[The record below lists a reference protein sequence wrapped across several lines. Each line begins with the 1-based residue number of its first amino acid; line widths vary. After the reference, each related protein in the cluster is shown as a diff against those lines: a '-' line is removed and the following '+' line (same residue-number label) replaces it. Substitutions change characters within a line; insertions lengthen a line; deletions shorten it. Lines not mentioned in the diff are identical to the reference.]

1 MRYRY
6 NAVNFPPN
14 PPKIHPIAPSLG
26 RDMESILWVQ
36 TVIYTLC
43 QSTQGCMQYHVIL
56 DRVITAL
63 DCLCYHKH
71 IDVSVCV
78 RQNSVIR
85 RNYTPHE

>member
-1 MRYRY
+1 MPRYLQTDLFRNIRAVIYRRGRY

-14 PPKIHPIAPSLG
+14 PPKIHRIAPPLG

-36 TVIYTLC
+36 TVIYTLS

-63 DCLCYHKH
+63 DCLCL
-71 IDVSVCV
+71 S
-78 RQNSVIR
+78 
-85 RNYTPHE
+85 